1 MTDIDETYASLRDA
15 YAERRPASRAAYARA
30 RRWLPGGETRSV
42 THYGPFPAAILRG
55 HAATLTDAD
64 GIEYLDLVNN
74 YTSLVHGNAH
84 PRIVEAVQ
92 SAVAEGSAFA
102 AVHPTQ
108 LDLAEEIAERVE
120 SIELV
125 RFTNSGS
132 EASALAARIARQA
145 TGRRALIVASEGY
158 HGGVPPFSDADE
170 PDVIRVPFGDDA
182 ALAEALTTDV
192 AAVFLEPF
200 LGAGGVIPAPDGYLA
215 AAQLAAHRVGALFV
229 LDEVQALRNHPHGT
243 QAALGLS
250 PDLTLM
256 AKIIGGGLAIG
267 AVGGRAGLMELTA
280 ATRPG
285 HLSHAGT
292 FNGHV
297 AAAAAGLASLRML
310 DAQAIALL
318 NGRAEALADAVAAE
332 ATTAGADAVMTRAG
346 SILNLHPV
354 VDGATVTDAG
364 AHAAWRGALHLA
376 LMGSGVYTTPRGMI
390 NLSTALTDADMA
402 RVVEA
407 YGEALAKVG
416 PAA

>member
-1 MTDIDETYASLRDA
+1 MTETEQTYAEIRDA
-15 YAERRPASRAAYARA
+15 YAARRPGSRAAYARA

-55 HAATLTDAD
+55 HGATLTDAD
-64 GIEYLDLVNN
+64 GLEYVDLVNN

-84 PRIVEAVQ
+84 PRIVEAIRSTVGD
-92 SAVAEGSAFA
+92 GSAFA

-132 EASALAARIARQA
+132 EASALAARIGRHA
-145 TGRRALIVASEGY
+145 TGRRTLIVATGGY

-170 PDVIRVPFGDDA
+170 PDVIQVPYGDDA
-182 ALAEALTTDV
+182 ALEAALTPDV

-200 LGAGGVIPAPDGYLA
+200 LGAGGVVPAPEGYLA

-229 LDEVQALRNHPHGT
+229 LDEVQALRNHPRGT
-243 QAALGLS
+243 QGALGLS

-267 AVGGRAGLMELTA
+267 AVGGRSGLLELTA

-297 AAAAAGLASLRML
+297 AAASAGLESLRLL
-310 DAQAIALL
+310 DAAAIATL
-318 NGRAEALADAVAAE
+318 NDRAETLAESVARE
-332 ATTAGADAVMTRAG
+332 ATTAGASAVMTRAG

-354 VDGATVTDAG
+354 VDGETVTDTG
-364 AHAAWRGALHLA
+364 AYGQWRSALHLA
-376 LMGSGVYTTPRGMI
+376 LMDLGIYTTPRGMI
-390 NLSTALTDADMA
+390 NLSTALTDADMS
-402 RVVEA
+402 RVAEA
-407 YGEALAKVG
+407 YAEALTKVG